1 METKQV
7 SLAEAKAHLS
17 ELSELACAGET
28 VIITKHG
35 KAVGRLSAPEKPRK
49 PIDLEALR
57 RLTAGMPY
65 QAEGAGQFMRRYR
78 ESERY

>member
-1 METKQV
+1 MDTKQV
-7 SLAEAKAHLS
+7 SLGEAKAHLS
-17 ELSELACAGET
+17 ELTELASAGET

-57 RLTAGMPY
+57 RLTADMPY
-65 QAEGAGQFMRRYR
+65 QPEGAGQFMRRYR

>member
-1 METKQV
+1 MDIKEV
-7 SLAEAKAHLS
+7 SLSEAKAHLS
-17 ELSELACAGET
+17 ELAELAGAGET

-57 RLTAGMPY
+57 RLTARMPY
-65 QAEGAGQFMRRYR
+65 QEEEAGAFMRRYR